1 MTWFDQRARVFT
13 LGLGA
18 VLMSGGPVGS
28 ATAADWSVQVK
39 PTIVGTMLGYGPK
52 TMDILLA
59 RKDGWEIWCHLHDG
73 RRSIARFNYKTTD
86 VDASLLDGRPFR
98 FTDDGTVVEI
108 KRRTATL
115 KAGTTIRLDGVFTH
129 AGKAVRYSDLIKPV
143 ALRRAMPLLRYDVDQ
158 VIVSWAMTFEATTI
172 LGKQWL
178 RRTRYIP
185 AWRAWMPVSW
195 TYVSAS
201 GEKFTNSMTLR
212 WVYIPGIAGK
222 PRPIPDAC
230 RTPVG

>member
-1 MTWFDQRARVFT
+1 MIRFDQTARVSS
-13 LGLGA
+13 LALGA
-18 VLMSGGPVGS
+18 VMASGGS
-28 ATAADWSVQVK
+28 AVSAPADWSVQVK
-39 PTIVGTMLGYGPK
+39 PAIVGTMLGYGPK
-52 TMDILLA
+52 TMDILLS
-59 RKDGWEIWCHLHDG
+59 RKDGWEVWCHLHDG
-73 RRSIARFNYKTTD
+73 RRSIARFNYKTTA
-86 VDASLLDGRPFR
+86 VDANLLDGRPFR
-98 FTDDGTVVEI
+98 FTDDGTVADI

-129 AGKAVRYSDLIKPV
+129 AGKSVRYRDLLMPI
-143 ALRRAMPLLRYDVDQ
+143 ALRRAMPLLKHDVDQ
-158 VIVSWAMTFEATTI
+158 VIVTWAMTFESTTI

-185 AWRAWMPVSW
+185 AWRTWMPVSW

-212 WVYIPGIAGK
+212 WVYIPGIVGK
-222 PRPIPDAC
+222 PQPVPKEC